1 VICSDGTSNVLPAI
15 SFKLGVDQYIN
26 NTITLTQEINN
37 TLKKVSVSGVT
48 VLSSTGMKG
57 KVYSDST
64 FTTSEKTTMSMKNI
78 QGMVYGLYDVEGVFT
93 PNGWDGIYTIT
104 MTYPVK
110 NCTSKYTFTGN
121 RI

>member
-1 VICSDGTSNVLPAI
+1 MICSDGTSNVLPAI

-93 PNGWDGIYTIT
+93 PNEIGRAH
-104 MTYPVK
+104 V
-110 NCTSKYTFTGN
+110 
-121 RI
+121 